1 MSETEAKTTLKNDV
15 RLVSNQESASAVAVA
30 EGSGAQ
36 SSTTVKELVVGEN
49 VTAVVTKAKRAAT
62 FLWTLLHAQVR
73 ITINT
78 DFAFF
83 ILLNHVPVRQ
93 NFKTHKNC
101 LVLYFYQVCKC
112 DAGQC
117 HHPGC
122 NDAKQILLHINAC
135 PAKAEFACPNS
146 INGCQQSRKL
156 MSHYR
161 KCREARARQRRQGR
175 LNKQTNACLICT
187 LLARHDKTISESSLS
202 IISPLPPIPQ
212 KTQKRANQTH
222 SLSTSFDKIYSP
234 QVNRRKARSKS
245 VQFDLNRETKLDSP
259 IAMPPPP
266 PRSRTLSVGSMN
278 TSMSCYDEHFAS
290 GRKYPFS
297 MKHANRPR
305 SESMEERKMPSPSFN
320 NDPTVELELE
330 RRFDESRETR
340 KSQRQLPLRKRSVS
354 CSLIPDEKFTKGCD
368 TIMEE

>member
-1 MSETEAKTTLKNDV
+1 
-15 RLVSNQESASAVAVA
+15 
-30 EGSGAQ
+30 
-36 SSTTVKELVVGEN
+36 
-49 VTAVVTKAKRAAT
+49 
-62 FLWTLLHAQVR
+62 
-73 ITINT
+73 
-78 DFAFF
+78 
-83 ILLNHVPVRQ
+83 
-93 NFKTHKNC
+93 
-101 LVLYFYQVCKC
+101 
-112 DAGQC
+112 
-117 HHPGC
+117 
-122 NDAKQILLHINAC
+122 
-135 PAKAEFACPNS
+135 
-146 INGCQQSRKL
+146 